1 MAMSIPPDQADGPDM
16 PILPGAPDR
25 TGARVQHRED
35 LLDEAL
41 EESFPASDP
50 PSPAR
55 ENPLSDQEPSAEQAA
70 APKNVQRMCHLADE
84 IVRLQTELD
93 REIHRRR
100 EALGWQIRH
109 GLVEFERD
117 VAARHRELRLG
128 LSRFLAGASFSWI
141 VTAPVIY
148 SLIVPLMILDLW
160 MTIYQ
165 AICFRAYGI
174 QRVRRGD
181 YILFD
186 RGRLSYLNAIEAL
199 NCLYC
204 GYGNGVIAYA
214 REVAS
219 RTEQYWCPI
228 KHALKVSGP
237 HRRYYEFLE
246 YGDAEGY
253 RARLAAFRDRLR
265 AEQPPPL
272 VCED

>member
-1 MAMSIPPDQADGPDM
+1 MAIGVPPDQPDGPE
-16 PILPGAPDR
+16 ISSVARAPDR
-25 TGARVQHRED
+25 VGARVRHRED

-41 EESFPASDP
+41 ESFPASDP

-55 ENPLSDQEPSAEQAA
+55 PDPAAVQESSTERVSASAIT
-70 APKNVQRMCHLADE
+70 QRMRHLAGE

-100 EALGWQIRH
+100 DALGWQIRH

-128 LSRFLAGASFSWI
+128 LSRFLAGASFSSI
-141 VTAPVIY
+141 VTAPIIY

-174 QRVRRGD
+174 PSVRRSD

-186 RGRLSYLNAIEAL
+186 RGRLSYLNIIEAL

-204 GYGNGVIAYA
+204 GYGNGVISYV
-214 REVAS
+214 REIAS

-228 KHALKVSGP
+228 KHALKMSGP

-253 RARLAAFRDRLR
+253 RARLTEFRERLR
-265 AEQPPPL
+265 SEEPAPL
-272 VCED
+272 VSEN